1 MRKPRKEHGRYIMY
15 IANIRVTHKT
25 APHDEISHLALIKS
39 DKRRLCETLLAQENI
54 DEVIIVQTC
63 NRFEVYFAGEKETEG
78 KTRARKVILDW
89 FGASTAKYMV
99 MDTYLDTIAH
109 LFRMTSSLDSMVVGE
124 NQILAQVKDSLNYAS
139 KNNYCGKILKLT
151 FQKALSVGK
160 SVRNETGISDGKVSI
175 SSVAVDYANQL
186 NPIKG
191 KKVIIIGTGKMG
203 SLVAEYLPPFGH
215 RELVVIGRTPEKLK
229 KFCETY
235 SGRPLNFD
243 HLSKELED
251 ADIVFSATSCPRV
264 IITRE
269 TIEKAVDGRIQPL
282 TIIDIALPEDVDPTV
297 GEIPNVTYYCIDD
310 LKEISKKNM
319 AARHNK
325 VKKAE
330 AITKEEV
337 NNFKKKLQNIP
348 IDHLLFQL
356 DNYTKEI
363 RKREVKKSIQM
374 LGEIEPKVHK
384 IIEELGISLTKK
396 IMHNFLL
403 TLRSNPIPR
412 KEVERLVNLF
422 TNNGNGVNYSK
433 PEEEKK

>member
-1 MRKPRKEHGRYIMY
+1 MY

-78 KTRARKVILDW
+78 KTRARKVTLDW

-160 SVRNETGISDGKVSI
+160 SVRTETGISDGKVSI

-186 NPIKG
+186 NPLEG

-243 HLSKELED
+243 HLPKELED
-251 ADIVFSATSCPRV
+251 ADIIFSATSCPRV
-264 IITRE
+264 LITRE
-269 TIEKAVDGRIQPL
+269 MIEKVVDGRTQPL
-282 TIIDIALPEDVDPTV
+282 TILDIAMPEDVDPTV
-297 GEIPNVTYYCIDD
+297 GEIPNVTYHCIDD

-319 AARHNK
+319 AARHKK
-325 VKKAE
+325 VKRAE
-330 AITKEEV
+330 AIIREEV
-337 NNFKKKLQNIP
+337 NKFKEKLQNIH

-356 DNYTKEI
+356 NNYTEEI
-363 RKREVKKSIQM
+363 RQREVKKSIKI
-374 LGEIEPKVHK
+374 LGDIEPKVHK
-384 IIEELGISLTKK
+384 IIEGLGISLTKK
-396 IMHNFLL
+396 MMHNFLL
-403 TLRSNPIPR
+403 ALKSNSTCAE
-412 KEVERLVNLF
+412 EVERLVNLF
-422 TNNGNGVNYSK
+422 TNNGNGVKYSK
-433 PEEEKK
+433 PEDGKK

>member
-1 MRKPRKEHGRYIMY
+1 MY

-89 FGASTAKYMV
+89 FGASTAKYMI

-160 SVRNETGISDGKVSI
+160 SVRTETGISDGKVSI

-235 SGRPLNFD
+235 SGRPLNFG

-269 TIEKAVDGRIQPL
+269 TIGKVVDGRIQPL

-330 AITKEEV
+330 TIIKEEV
-337 NNFKKKLQNIP
+337 NKFKKKLQNIP
-348 IDHLLFQL
+348 MDHLLFQL
-356 DNYTKEI
+356 DNYTKGI
-363 RKREVKKSIQM
+363 RQREVKKSIQM
-374 LGEIEPKVHK
+374 LGDIEPKVHT

-403 TLRSNPIPR
+403 TLKSNPIPR

>member
-1 MRKPRKEHGRYIMY
+1 MY

-78 KTRARKVILDW
+78 KTRARKVTLDW
-89 FGASTAKYMV
+89 FGASTAKYMI
-99 MDTYLDTIAH
+99 MDAYLDTIAH

-160 SVRNETGISDGKVSI
+160 SVRTETGLSDGKVSI

-186 NPIKG
+186 NPIEG

-203 SLVAEYLPPFGH
+203 SLVAKYLPSFGH

-243 HLSKELED
+243 HLPKELED

-264 IITRE
+264 LITRE
-269 TIEKAVDGRIQPL
+269 MIEKVVDGRTQPL
-282 TIIDIALPEDVDPTV
+282 TILDIAMPEDVDPTV
-297 GEIPNVTYYCIDD
+297 GEIPNVTYHCIDD

-319 AARHNK
+319 AARHKK
-325 VKKAE
+325 VKRAE
-330 AITKEEV
+330 AVIKDEV
-337 NNFKKKLQNIP
+337 NKFKEKLQNIH
-348 IDHLLFQL
+348 IDHFLFQL
-356 DNYTKEI
+356 NNYTEEI
-363 RKREVKKSIQM
+363 RQREVKKSIKM
-374 LGEIEPKVHK
+374 LGDIEPKVHK
-384 IIEELGISLTKK
+384 IIEGLGISLTKK
-396 IMHNFLL
+396 MMHNFLL
-403 TLRSNPIPR
+403 ALKSNFTCAE
-412 KEVERLVNLF
+412 EVERLVNLF
-422 TNNGNGVNYSK
+422 TNNGNGVKYSK
-433 PEEEKK
+433 LEEGKK

>member
-1 MRKPRKEHGRYIMY
+1 MY

-63 NRFEVYFAGEKETEG
+63 NRFEVYFAGEKETDG

-160 SVRNETGISDGKVSI
+160 NVRNETGISDGKVSI

-186 NPIKG
+186 NPIED

-229 KFCETY
+229 KFCKNY

-243 HLSKELED
+243 HLQKELED

-269 TIEKAVDGRIQPL
+269 TIEKAVDSRIQPL

-337 NNFKKKLQNIP
+337 NKFKKKLQNIP

-363 RKREVKKSIQM
+363 RQREVKKSIQM
-374 LGEIEPKVHK
+374 LGDIEPKVHT

-403 TLRSNPIPR
+403 TLKSNPIPR

>member
-1 MRKPRKEHGRYIMY
+1 MY

-25 APHDEISHLALIKS
+25 APHDEISHLTLIKS

-89 FGASTAKYMV
+89 FGASTAKYMI

-186 NPIKG
+186 NPMEG

-330 AITKEEV
+330 TIIKEEV
-337 NNFKKKLQNIP
+337 NKFKKKLQNIP
-348 IDHLLFQL
+348 MDHLLFQL
-356 DNYTKEI
+356 DNYTKGI
-363 RKREVKKSIQM
+363 RQREVKKSIQM
-374 LGEIEPKVHK
+374 LGDIEPKVHT

-403 TLRSNPIPR
+403 TLKSNPIPR

-433 PEEEKK
+433 PEDEKK